1 VALEH
6 SDLCSA
12 RTYELTGDSERV
24 ESMKPTKTK
33 VAVCIAVM
41 DSEKRVLVT
50 RRAQSLRHFPGCWVL
65 PGGHLELGESL
76 ETGGLRELDEETG
89 IKVEIVKESGDTI
102 KYMY

>member
-1 VALEH
+1 M
-6 SDLCSA
+6 CSA
-12 RTYELTGDSERV
+12 RAYELTENSDRV
-24 ESMKPTKTK
+24 ESIKHTKTK

-76 ETGGLRELDEETG
+76 ETGGLRELVEETG
-89 IKVEIVKESGDTI
+89 IKVEIIKASDDTI